1 MCWGTFMIAISVRER
16 AARRS
21 KGEDVV
27 TLARPTGNT
36 GVCAAAVRVLS
47 DSSAERRAMIA
58 EAAYY
63 IAERRGFEAG
73 HEFEDWLCAE
83 REISGKLA

>member
-1 MCWGTFMIAISVRER
+1 MIATSVRER

-21 KGEDVV
+21 KGEHVV

-36 GVCAAAVRVLS
+36 GVSAAAVRVLS
-47 DSSAERRAMIA
+47 DSSAERHAVIA

-63 IAERRGFEAG
+63 IAEQRGFEPG
-73 HEFEDWLCAE
+73 HELEDWLCAE
-83 REISGKLA
+83 REISGKFA